1 LNPNALQAAFE
12 LLRELHDSCSTTAEC
27 YAQAMRACNT
37 SKQHQMCFSLRD
49 EVKRLGLKMNSSIY
63 LQLFHSCADGGFVAH
78 ALSLLAE
85 MMASDE
91 DEAVGAIHYT
101 LAIRSCESAKALKEA
116 QYLFQQASSLG
127 LKPQLSACNS
137 MLKQLVIAQQWQE
150 VMSFFQSMPEQGV
163 RPDQKS
169 YAFLLCAFQELG
181 NSSGAQRALQEMKI
195 ARMYECHQFCSL
207 DCVQYLCISIFCSC
221 ASPLDCR
228 CPDVASF
235 NSVVA
240 ALGKGGTWFAIPAIL
255 NQMKDWGM

>member
-1 LNPNALQAAFE
+1 LLNPNALQAAFE
-12 LLRELHDSCSTTAEC
+12 LLRELHDSFSITAEC

-91 DEAVGAIHYT
+91 GEAVGAIHYT
-101 LAIRSCESAKALKEA
+101 LAIRSCESAKALKES
-116 QYLFQQASSLG
+116 QYLFQQAASLG
-127 LKPQLSACNS
+127 LKPQLAACNS

-150 VMSFFQSMPEQGV
+150 VMSFFQGMPEQGV

-195 ARMYECHQFCSL
+195 ARMYECHHFSLWILNILFCSFAL
-207 DCVQYLCISIFCSC
+207 PS
-221 ASPLDCR
+221 DCR

>member
-1 LNPNALQAAFE
+1 
-12 LLRELHDSCSTTAEC
+12 
-27 YAQAMRACNT
+27 
-37 SKQHQMCFSLRD
+37 
-49 EVKRLGLKMNSSIY
+49 
-63 LQLFHSCADGGFVAH
+63 
-78 ALSLLAE
+78 
-85 MMASDE
+85 
-91 DEAVGAIHYT
+91 VGAIHYT

-195 ARMYECHQFCSL
+195 ARMYECHHFFSL
-207 DCVQYLCISIFCSC
+207 DFEYPFFALLRYHPIADARMLPVSIRLLPLLARVELGLQYLQFSTKWKTGECEMYLLI
-221 ASPLDCR
+221 
-228 CPDVASF
+228 
-235 NSVVA
+235 NS
-240 ALGKGGTWFAIPAIL
+240 
-255 NQMKDWGM
+255 M

>member
-1 LNPNALQAAFE
+1 
-12 LLRELHDSCSTTAEC
+12 
-27 YAQAMRACNT
+27 
-37 SKQHQMCFSLRD
+37 MCFSLRD

-101 LAIRSCESAKALKEA
+101 LAIRSCESAKALKES
-116 QYLFQQASSLG
+116 QYLFQQAASLG
-127 LKPQLSACNS
+127 LKPQLAACNS
-137 MLKQLVIAQQWQE
+137 ILKQLVIAQQWQE

-195 ARMYECHQFCSL
+195 ARMYESHEFCCL
-207 DCVQYLCISIFCSC
+207 D
-221 ASPLDCR
+221 
-228 CPDVASF
+228 
-235 NSVVA
+235 SVY
-240 ALGKGGTWFAIPAIL
+240 
-255 NQMKDWGM
+255 